1 MYAVKPLLTGAVRVS
16 CTGRTNPPNNSN
28 MLKNTCKGYM
38 KQVFC
43 SRVVIQWYPSYEF
56 QIALTRICCVVVQSC
71 WGMLRDNRPLNLRPF
86 FCLWQRKLEG
96 SSCSPWWRCLLQRA
110 PVRTPAGLKSVHSC
124 FEQLWPGRRVDMTSQ
139 LAASLLQYCWQMSS
153 LPSITRH
160 LCCDEHLAFFLLS
173 WPFHSIG
180 KASLGIQIWVLLAS
194 VCRETSCIAALFKSS
209 MHCMRQ
215 CVLCRTSNDV
225 TRIAVFTSFRMF
237 SEFRECFVG
246 LFPIVCAASWHLCTL
261 TDFGSPLQIHDLSRC
276 SDIWL
281 LQQAVLEWMTFS
293 KFHLQTVRRYQ
304 FFCVSE

>member
-1 MYAVKPLLTGAVRVS
+1 MSFAEGSCKDTSWSQICPQLFRAALTWQESGYDQPAGSQSFTVLLTDVQLALYHKAPLL
-16 CTGRTNPPNNSN
+16 
-28 MLKNTCKGYM
+28 
-38 KQVFC
+38 
-43 SRVVIQWYPSYEF
+43 W
-56 QIALTRICCVVVQSC
+56 LT
-71 WGMLRDNRPLNLRPF
+71 L
-86 FCLWQRKLEG
+86 
-96 SSCSPWWRCLLQRA
+96 
-110 PVRTPAGLKSVHSC
+110 GL
-124 FEQLWPGRRVDMTSQ
+124 
-139 LAASLLQYCWQMSS
+139 
-153 LPSITRH
+153 
-160 LCCDEHLAFFLLS
+160 FLLS
-173 WPFHSIG
+173 WPFHSSIG